1 MKTIAQVV
9 STIIS
14 QKLFLAELLAEGLI
28 NISSLARKIKPQIED
43 FLQKPVQNGAVV
55 MALKRYTPRV
65 DL

>member
-28 NISSLARKIKPQIED
+28 WKNRSS
-43 FLQKPVQNGAVV
+43 
-55 MALKRYTPRV
+55 
-65 DL
+65 